1 MNNDG
6 NDYIILSIYLV
17 FGILINAGYGK
28 MIYDGNSSELWSN
41 KGTNRIM
48 NNEVL
53 KNFYIFMI
61 IISYLF
67 GIYLIYYLTITEKEK
82 TDGIL
87 IYTGSILLLF
97 FSTLWAFKPFYY
109 NKFVLFMVFIGAL
122 LLLSGICIND
132 NEEPEDPFKI
142 SAIVAVVILCIQT
155 GLFDGLIWTGIV

>member
-1 MNNDG
+1 
-6 NDYIILSIYLV
+6 
-17 FGILINAGYGK
+17 
-28 MIYDGNSSELWSN
+28 
-41 KGTNRIM
+41 
-48 NNEVL
+48 
-53 KNFYIFMI
+53 MI